1 MGCEKR
7 VIKRTRPGNPT
18 IIDETFV
25 PFIPG
30 DFETRTI
37 NDTISEPDF
46 WTLLAIVVRE
56 NYNSEEQGFADVAQA
71 IYNRFGVS
79 TQEGQ
84 FFSGYSPGSTDNKT
98 RPAPN
103 LKALILSPRQFEP
116 AFTSQEDRNPSP
128 SWVAIQDYESAV
140 TAVTFD
146 KNKGDF
152 SRYTRSDAGEL
163 LLRAFN
169 VLSDPNKQDV
179 ARKLIQGRTD
189 FKSPNSY
196 KITNDPNY
204 GCGSVAK
211 CGIPTEGFSED
222 KKKEIRDGVRGHF
235 VERQGNLP
243 NNAFGW
249 AWDYIKNVVYD
260 PPIIPWDLY
269 KKGFPQLNS

>member
-7 VIKRTRPGNPT
+7 VIRRTRPGNPT

-37 NDTISEPDF
+37 NGTVSEADF

-71 IYNRFGVS
+71 IYNRLGVS

-116 AFTSQEDRNPSP
+116 AFTSREDRNPSP

-140 TAVTFD
+140 KAVTFD
-146 KNKGDF
+146 KNEGTF
-152 SRYTRSDAGEL
+152 TRYSEEEAGEL
-163 LLRAFN
+163 LLKAFN
-169 VLSDPNKQDV
+169 VLSNPIKQGK
-179 ARKLIQGRTD
+179 AKNLIQGRTD
-189 FKSPNSY
+189 FKSPDSY
-196 KITNDPNY
+196 KITNDKKY

-211 CGIPTEGFSED
+211 CGIPTKGFSEGRR
-222 KKKEIRDGVRGHF
+222 KEIREGVRGHF

-249 AWDYIKNVVYD
+249 AWDYIENVVYD
-260 PPIIPWDLY
+260 PPTIPWNDY
-269 KKGFPQLNS
+269 KNGFPQLNS